1 MITRA
6 RCIISNAKREKARH
20 HLKVADMVG
29 LEVCLAVMD
38 VYLSEFGDSKYRPC
52 PLLREMVA
60 EGRLGLNTGRGVYQ
74 Y

>member
-1 MITRA
+1 
-6 RCIISNAKREKARH
+6 
-20 HLKVADMVG
+20 MVG